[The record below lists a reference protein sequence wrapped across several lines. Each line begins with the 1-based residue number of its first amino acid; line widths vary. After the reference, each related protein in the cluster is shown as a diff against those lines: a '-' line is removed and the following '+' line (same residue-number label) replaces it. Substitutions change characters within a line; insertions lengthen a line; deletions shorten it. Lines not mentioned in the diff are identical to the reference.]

1 MQPFHLSV
9 ADLEQVASGS
19 GLQWVNSDSEK
30 IRAVQEAM
38 ANEPK
43 PIRVPRP
50 PKPRPAVDDGPL
62 VLVETKKDLSQIR
75 LPFDSTPPAAH

>member
-1 MQPFHLSV
+1 VPYQLPTDAL
-9 ADLEQVASGS
+9 AAIATQA
-19 GLQWVNSDSEK
+19 GLHWVNSDSEK

-38 ANEPK
+38 ANEPM

-50 PKPRPAVDDGPL
+50 PKPRAVVDDGPL

-75 LPFDSTPPAAH
+75 LPFDNTPPAAP